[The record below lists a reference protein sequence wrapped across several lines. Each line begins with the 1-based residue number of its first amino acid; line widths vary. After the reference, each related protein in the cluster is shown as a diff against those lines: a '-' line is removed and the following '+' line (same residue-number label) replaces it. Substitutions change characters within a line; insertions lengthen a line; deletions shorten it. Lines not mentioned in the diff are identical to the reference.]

1 MRKAVFGAIV
11 ALALRA
17 IPAAAAVDV
26 VATTSSGGMLA
37 RVVGGEQVKVTVL
50 APPDRDAH
58 FLQARPSMMIAV
70 RRAQLLVS
78 VGAELEVGWLPA
90 VLESAGNPRV
100 LPGQPGYFELA
111 AQIDLL
117 EKGVAADRSKGDVHP
132 AGNPHVYLD
141 PPRMAQ
147 IAGALA
153 GRLGALDPTHAP
165 QFKERAGGLSRMVD
179 ARLLSW
185 REKTKG
191 AAGVVLY
198 HKDGDYIATLLG
210 VPILGYVEP
219 LPGIPPTAQHLKELV
234 GRLRGKKGAV
244 VYTEFQPSQGP
255 DFLAKEL
262 GWTKTQLP
270 LEVAVDA
277 DAQAYLALIDR
288 WAGALAAGRP

>member
-141 PPRMAQ
+141 PPRMAR

-153 GRLGALDPTHAP
+153 GCLGALDPAHAP

-179 ARLLSW
+179 ARLPSW
-185 REKTKG
+185 REKTQG

-255 DFLAKEL
+255 DFLVKEL
-262 GWTKTQLP
+262 GWAKTQLP

-288 WAGALAAGRP
+288 WAGALAARRP